1 MDTLIYGD
9 ETRTILL
16 RMKRLFQIYLIFI
29 ENINNNYEQQPE
41 SGSKCLNKCRFYMV
55 ENNRSWRTSTLQY
68 EIDFKIF
75 GLLT

>member
-9 ETRTILL
+9 RTKTILL
-16 RMKRLFQIYLIFI
+16 RIKRRFQIYISFV
-29 ENINNNYEQQPE
+29 ENVKDNHEKQPE
-41 SGSKCLNKCRFYMV
+41 SDLKRLNKCRFYTYS
-55 ENNRSWRTSTLQY
+55 NNRSLRAKTLEY